1 MGIKNIGL
9 SVVYDNDL
17 DLEFR
22 QNKLI
27 FESSTVNWISF
38 LKADESRKVSTGA
51 CCAGPEDSLP
61 FISRDDMPGE

>member
-17 DLEFR
+17 DLDLEFR

-27 FESSTVNWISF
+27 FESSTV
-38 LKADESRKVSTGA
+38 VV
-51 CCAGPEDSLP
+51 
-61 FISRDDMPGE
+61 

>member
-9 SVVYDNDL
+9 SVVCDNDLDLDL

-27 FESSTVNWISF
+27 FESSTV
-38 LKADESRKVSTGA
+38 VV
-51 CCAGPEDSLP
+51 
-61 FISRDDMPGE
+61 

>member
-22 QNKLI
+22 QNKLLG
-27 FESSTVNWISF
+27 ESS
-38 LKADESRKVSTGA
+38 KV
-51 CCAGPEDSLP
+51 LV
-61 FISRDDMPGE
+61 

>member
-9 SVVYDNDL
+9 SVFYYDDL

-27 FESSTVNWISF
+27 FESSTV
-38 LKADESRKVSTGA
+38 VV
-51 CCAGPEDSLP
+51 
-61 FISRDDMPGE
+61 

>member
-9 SVVYDNDL
+9 SVVYDSDL

-27 FESSTVNWISF
+27 FESSTV
-38 LKADESRKVSTGA
+38 VV
-51 CCAGPEDSLP
+51 
-61 FISRDDMPGE
+61 

>member
-17 DLEFR
+17 DLDLDLEFR

-27 FESSTVNWISF
+27 FESSTVV
-38 LKADESRKVSTGA
+38 VSN
-51 CCAGPEDSLP
+51 
-61 FISRDDMPGE
+61 

>member
-9 SVVYDNDL
+9 SVFYDNDL

-27 FESSTVNWISF
+27 FESSTV
-38 LKADESRKVSTGA
+38 VV
-51 CCAGPEDSLP
+51 
-61 FISRDDMPGE
+61 

>member
-17 DLEFR
+17 DLDLDLEFR

-27 FESSTVNWISF
+27 FESSTV
-38 LKADESRKVSTGA
+38 VV
-51 CCAGPEDSLP
+51 
-61 FISRDDMPGE
+61 

>member
-9 SVVYDNDL
+9 SVVCDNDLDLDLDL

-27 FESSTVNWISF
+27 FESSTV
-38 LKADESRKVSTGA
+38 VV
-51 CCAGPEDSLP
+51 
-61 FISRDDMPGE
+61 

>member
-9 SVVYDNDL
+9 SVFYDDDL

-27 FESSTVNWISF
+27 FESSTV
-38 LKADESRKVSTGA
+38 VV
-51 CCAGPEDSLP
+51 
-61 FISRDDMPGE
+61 

>member
-9 SVVYDNDL
+9 SVVCDNDLDLDL

-27 FESSTVNWISF
+27 F
-38 LKADESRKVSTGA
+38 
-51 CCAGPEDSLP
+51 
-61 FISRDDMPGE
+61 

>member
-9 SVVYDNDL
+9 SVVYYDDL

-27 FESSTVNWISF
+27 FESSTV
-38 LKADESRKVSTGA
+38 VV
-51 CCAGPEDSLP
+51 
-61 FISRDDMPGE
+61 

>member
-22 QNKLI
+22 QNKLLR
-27 FESSTVNWISF
+27 ESSTV
-38 LKADESRKVSTGA
+38 LV
-51 CCAGPEDSLP
+51 
-61 FISRDDMPGE
+61 